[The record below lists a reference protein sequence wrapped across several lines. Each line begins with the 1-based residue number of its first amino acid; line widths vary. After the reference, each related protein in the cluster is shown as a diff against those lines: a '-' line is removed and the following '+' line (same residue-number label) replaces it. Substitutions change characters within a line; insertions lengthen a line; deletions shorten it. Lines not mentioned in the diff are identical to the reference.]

1 MGRHRRSKEVGKLL
15 DRTLELISGFDLLF
29 SGQNLVD
36 DGGNSVAHGDGN
48 QHSVVDPHESVSHQ
62 NHP

>member
-15 DRTLELISGFDLLF
+15 DRTLELISGFDLLL

-48 QHSVVDPHESVSHQ
+48 QYPDVLPHESVSHQ

>member
-15 DRTLELISGFDLLF
+15 DRTLELISGFDLLL

-36 DGGNSVAHGDGN
+36 YGGNSVAHGDGN
-48 QHSVVDPHESVSHQ
+48 EHSDVLLHESVSHQ